1 MAVLETLNYKVK
13 TVNDGTDT
21 SSEKSVSLKLNII
34 ENNSKY
40 LIHRAVVNQNNQSRQ
55 GTSSTKTRSEVRAGG
70 KKPWK
75 QKGTGQARSGSKNSP
90 LWNGGGVAFGPRPRS
105 YRKKMNSKEWKLALQ
120 TALFSSSNKIIV
132 VSKFMEGIDKP
143 NTQKVLNRLQKVA
156 DLKDR
161 TLLVLKEPD
170 VNATLSLRN
179 VNKLDILYSN
189 TLNVKDILI
198 AKNIII
204 AEDALENIQKTYHD

>member
-13 TVNDGTDT
+13 TIGEGTNT
-21 SSEKSVSLKLNII
+21 LSEKSVSLKLNII

-55 GTSSTKTRSEVRAGG
+55 GTSCTKTRSEVRAGG

-75 QKGTGQARSGSKNSP
+75 QKGTGQARAGSKNSP
-90 LWNGGGVAFGPRPRS
+90 LWNGGGVAFGPKPRS
-105 YRKKMNSKEWKLALQ
+105 YKTKLNAKEWKLALQ
-120 TALFSSSNKIIV
+120 TALFNSSNKITIV
-132 VSKFMEGIDKP
+132 AEFMEGIDKP
-143 NTQKVLNRLQKVA
+143 NTKKVLERLQRVA
-156 DLKDR
+156 DLQNR
-161 TLLVLKEPD
+161 TLLVLKQPD
-170 VNATLSLRN
+170 MNTTLSLRN
-179 VNKLDILYSN
+179 VGQLNILYSN

-204 AEDALENIQKTYHD
+204 AEDALDNIQKTYHD

>member
-1 MAVLETLNYKVK
+1 
-13 TVNDGTDT
+13 
-21 SSEKSVSLKLNII
+21 
-34 ENNSKY
+34 
-40 LIHRAVVNQNNQSRQ
+40 
-55 GTSSTKTRSEVRAGG
+55 
-70 KKPWK
+70 
-75 QKGTGQARSGSKNSP
+75 
-90 LWNGGGVAFGPRPRS
+90 
-105 YRKKMNSKEWKLALQ
+105 
-120 TALFSSSNKIIV
+120 
-132 VSKFMEGIDKP
+132 MEGIDKP

-156 DLKDR
+156 DLKDK

-170 VNATLSLRN
+170 MNATLSLRN